1 MGKYIEMLLY
11 MQDDTQWCEP
21 ESQEE
26 IEKNMDIFEKSK
38 MARRKRRGS
47 TMANYMDKI
56 LYDDEEYQPKEFSK
70 DDVIHDIMLAGL
82 EKIAQSKSHEKAVEI
97 AEDRLERVK
106 EIREKGDGENIK

>member
-11 MQDDTQWCEP
+11 MQDDTQWCEA
-21 ESQEE
+21 ESREQ

-38 MARRKRRGS
+38 IASRKRRGL

-56 LYDDEEYQPKEFSK
+56 LFDDEKYEPKEFPK

-82 EKIAQSKSHEKAVEI
+82 EKIAQSKSHEKAVDI

-106 EIREKGDGENIK
+106 EIREKGDGE